1 MAFSDEATVRKLRTF
16 AEARHSGSDV
26 EFLLK
31 VDEYYRALRDLIS
44 SMSYI
49 SANFTGLTATTP
61 LELSS
66 EVAATLKSDTKYCVR
81 SALPALEKLYQEA
94 KLAAEERLS
103 HTLYPEFVKYQLA
116 RPLTTSLLANRSPT
130 GEMETLYPGLGDAFC
145 LTDPLRPNNPII
157 FASDGLLTM
166 AGYHRRQLVG
176 ENCRL
181 FQGIATD
188 PEAAGRLGEA
198 VESGREATELVLN
211 YRLDGTPY
219 WNLLYICPLM
229 RNGSVRYFLGA
240 QVCVSE
246 NMGSDKKDILGV
258 LNFGQPSDEPADPVS
273 EWPTS
278 ISWPARRSSEAFEP
292 NQEDDKQSDKPISR
306 RQRFFRRFYRKTPPS
321 RAYSHSRHST
331 ASDQAPENDSPQ
343 PASSSPRLYPSP
355 ASQRA
360 ESSHAHHYHQV
371 AQPLDEHSSP
381 YSRFLVMRYPQ
392 ETRTRSTR
400 RQHAWPDRN
409 SARHQTDP
417 AAAAVPDHLPISF
430 CSSHALPLLGIRP
443 QLAARTTHE
452 PTASLLDRD
461 VFSVLSSHLRSPTAR
476 NRAFKANV
484 LAQLARGESV
494 TAELMVPFVAPAP
507 APAAAPAPFI
517 TTSAVERS
525 SSSSSASYS
534 AGAASAGG
542 GIGAAAT
549 AGAGAAAAAAAA
561 AAAGGGGG
569 GTRRVGKSGKG
580 VKTTV
585 AGNGASYSSANPA
598 VPPPAS
604 PQHADVPSS
613 PSESRPRLSGTLDR
627 GAEFLS
633 QVLFS
638 GGGGKTTTALR
649 RVVSR
654 WVPLKDGDGRIG
666 WVVLV
671 LVPADGGG
679 L

>member
-1 MAFSDEATVRKLRTF
+1 MAFSDETTVRKLRTF
-16 AEARHSGSDV
+16 AEMRNCGSDV
-26 EFLLK
+26 DFLLK
-31 VDEYYRALRDLIS
+31 VDEYSRALRDLTS

-66 EVAATLKSDTKYCVR
+66 EVAGTLKADIKYCVR

-145 LTDPLRPNNPII
+145 LTDPLRPNNPVI
-157 FASDGLLTM
+157 FASDGLLNM

-198 VESGREATELVLN
+198 VESGRETTELVLN

-229 RNGSVRYFLGA
+229 RNGSVRYFFGA

-258 LNFGQPSDEPADPVS
+258 LNFGRPSDEPADPVT

-278 ISWPARRSSEAFEP
+278 ISWPARRSSDAFEP

-306 RQRFFRRFYRKTPPS
+306 RQRFFRRFYRKTPRS
-321 RAYSHSRHST
+321 RASSNSRHST
-331 ASDQAPENDSPQ
+331 ASDQAPPDNDSPQ
-343 PASSSPRLYPSP
+343 PASPSPRLYPSP

-392 ETRTRSTR
+392 ETGIRSTR

-417 AAAAVPDHLPISF
+417 AAAVPDHLPISF
-430 CSSHALPLLGIRP
+430 CSSHALSFLGIRP

-494 TAELMVPFVAPAP
+494 TAELMVPAPVP
-507 APAAAPAPFI
+507 LI
-517 TTSAVERS
+517 TTSAVEGS
-525 SSSSSASYS
+525 SFSSSASYS
-534 AGAASAGG
+534 AGAGSAGE
-542 GIGAAAT
+542 GI
-549 AGAGAAAAAAAA
+549 GAAAAAAAA

-569 GTRRVGKSGKG
+569 GGGSKRGSKSGKG

-604 PQHADVPSS
+604 PQHADGPSS
-613 PSESRPRLSGTLDR
+613 SSESWPRLSGTLDR
-627 GAEFLS
+627 GAEFLNH
-633 QVLFS
+633 VLFS
-638 GGGGKTTTALR
+638 GGGGKTTTVLR

-654 WVPLKDGDGRIG
+654 WVPLKDEDGRIG